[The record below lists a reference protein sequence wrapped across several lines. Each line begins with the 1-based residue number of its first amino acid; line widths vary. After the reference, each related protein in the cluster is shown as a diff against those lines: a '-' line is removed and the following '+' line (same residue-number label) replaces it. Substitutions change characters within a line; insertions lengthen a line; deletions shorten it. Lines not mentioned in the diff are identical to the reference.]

1 MDMAGEGSGVDV
13 ATGGAPFD
21 EKFRGE
27 GGESEKAQ
35 EGSASES
42 GSAIIL
48 VVKDFNMEWQ
58 GVGFASDVS

>member
-1 MDMAGEGSGVDV
+1 MDMAGKGSGVDV

-42 GSAIIL
+42 GGAIIL
-48 VVKDFNMEWQ
+48 VVEDFDMEW
-58 GVGFASDVS
+58 